1 MKRIA
6 LLLLL
11 ASAAFGQNRNPRP
24 VQTMAV
30 PAGHVVE
37 SRMIV
42 SCVVQSSAVV
52 RVPFITLN
60 TADLQASFRP
70 PQTSA
75 HPQTYWVPMMPN
87 QRMADLSSLVTV
99 NNKTARQSDDIPF
112 TATTEKDDKYIYV
125 DITF

>member
-30 PAGHVVE
+30 PAGHMVE
-37 SRMIV
+37 SRMVV
-42 SCVVQSSAVV
+42 SCVVESSAVV

-60 TADLQASFRP
+60 TTDLQASLRP

-75 HPQTYWVPMMPN
+75 YPQTYWIPMMPN
-87 QRMADLSSLVTV
+87 QRMAYLSSLVTV
-99 NNKTARQSDDIPF
+99 NNKTAIESDDIPF
-112 TATTEKDDKYIYV
+112 TASTEKDDRYIYV
-125 DITF
+125 NITF